1 MKALLQVTTIE
12 SDTRWAKE
20 IRLLGIPIWHEMELN
35 VRSQKEN
42 KSRPIGFETIG
53 SPAPVP
59 LDENEEEEIDTTLY
73 GKEKN

>member
-20 IRLLGIPIWHEMELN
+20 IRVLGIPVYLERELN
-35 VRSQKEN
+35 V
-42 KSRPIGFETIG
+42 KSGEKSVKRIGFQTIG
-53 SPAPVP
+53 DTSL
-59 LDENEEEEIDTTLY
+59 LDTEKKESEDIDTTLY

>member
-20 IRLLGIPIWHEMELN
+20 IRVLGIPVYLERELN
-35 VRSQKEN
+35 V
-42 KSRPIGFETIG
+42 KSGEKSVKRIGFQTIG
-53 SPAPVP
+53 DASL
-59 LDENEEEEIDTTLY
+59 LDTEKKESEDIDTTLY

>member
-20 IRLLGIPIWHEMELN
+20 IRFLGIPVYLERELN
-35 VRSQKEN
+35 V
-42 KSRPIGFETIG
+42 KSGEKSVKRIGFQTIG
-53 SPAPVP
+53 DVSL
-59 LDENEEEEIDTTLY
+59 LDTEEKESENIDTTLY

>member
-20 IRLLGIPIWHEMELN
+20 IRILGIPVYLERELN
-35 VRSQKEN
+35 V
-42 KSRPIGFETIG
+42 KSGEKSVKRIGFQTIG
-53 SPAPVP
+53 DASL
-59 LDENEEEEIDTTLY
+59 LDTEEKESEDIDTTLY

>member
-20 IRLLGIPIWHEMELN
+20 VRVLGIRVYLERELN
-35 VRSQKEN
+35 V
-42 KSRPIGFETIG
+42 KSGEKSVKRIGFQTIG
-53 SPAPVP
+53 DTSL
-59 LDENEEEEIDTTLY
+59 LDTEEKESEDIDTTLY

>member
-20 IRLLGIPIWHEMELN
+20 IRVLGIPVYLERELN
-35 VRSQKEN
+35 V
-42 KSRPIGFETIG
+42 KSGEKSVKRIGFQTIG
-53 SPAPVP
+53 DTSL
-59 LDENEEEEIDTTLY
+59 LDIEEKESENIDTTLY

>member
-20 IRLLGIPIWHEMELN
+20 IRVLGIPVYLERELN
-35 VRSQKEN
+35 V
-42 KSRPIGFETIG
+42 KSGKKSVKRIGFQTI
-53 SPAPVP
+53 SDASR
-59 LDENEEEEIDTTLY
+59 LDTEEKESEDIDTTLY

>member
-20 IRLLGIPIWHEMELN
+20 IRVLGIPVYLERELN
-35 VRSQKEN
+35 V
-42 KSRPIGFETIG
+42 KSGEKSVKRIGFQTIG
-53 SPAPVP
+53 DTSL
-59 LDENEEEEIDTTLY
+59 LDTEEEESEDIDTTLY

>member
-20 IRLLGIPIWHEMELN
+20 IRVLGIPVYLERELN
-35 VRSQKEN
+35 V
-42 KSRPIGFETIG
+42 KSGEKSVKRIGFQTI
-53 SPAPVP
+53 SDASR
-59 LDENEEEEIDTTLY
+59 LDTEEKESEDIDTTLY